1 METRELVPLALALL
15 VALIAG
21 WLLAVAAGAGGRGR
35 RQREQRD
42 RDRAD
47 TEKVLGRL
55 RRQLEE
61 AENRSRDQLE
71 VFVVL
76 PNLLRQ
82 LFAATSQR
90 QIAPLALKLL
100 DQIFQP
106 AQSAFFFYH
115 PGRKTLSL
123 AVGHG
128 LPTGVGPGLEI
139 ALGEGRLGHVAEN
152 RRAMDEADFRNLTPS
167 VRRHLEM
174 TAMRD
179 VEAEVAAPVE
189 DGQELVGLICM
200 ASARS
205 RRGDEKR
212 LLRMVAELTG
222 LATSYVNQLTRTQD
236 DAERDGLTGV
246 YNKRYFESHLAHEI
260 HEAEA
265 KNQTVGLLMLD
276 IDHFKNYNDRNG
288 HLAGDTVLK
297 ELGMILG
304 SSVRREDVVARSG
317 GEEFVLVYPR
327 AGKEA
332 ALRIAENLRRAV
344 EAHDFRHG
352 EGQPLGRVTIS
363 GGVASFPEDARSA
376 LDLQRAADRALY
388 QAKAAGRNRIVGADK
403 GYLT

>member
-1 METRELVPLALALL
+1 VETRELVPLALALF
-15 VALIAG
+15 VALLAG
-21 WLLAVAAGAGGRGR
+21 WLLAVAAGAGGRG
-35 RQREQRD
+35 QHREQRD

-47 TEKVLGRL
+47 TERVLGRL
-55 RRQLEE
+55 RRQLED

-76 PNLLRQ
+76 PSLLRQ

-90 QIAPLALKLL
+90 QIAPLALKLV

-106 AQSAFFFYH
+106 AQSAFFFFH
-115 PGRKTLSL
+115 PERRTLSL
-123 AVGHG
+123 AVGQG
-128 LPTGVGPGLEI
+128 LPSGVGAGLEV
-139 ALGEGRLGHVAEN
+139 ALGESRVGHVAEN

-167 VRRHLEM
+167 VRRHLET
-174 TAMRD
+174 TAVRD
-179 VEAEVAAPVE
+179 VEAEIVAPVE
-189 DGQELVGLICM
+189 DGQELVGVICM
-200 ASARS
+200 AAARS

-222 LATSYVNQLTRTQD
+222 LATSYVNRLTRTQD

-246 YNKRYFESHLAHEI
+246 YNKRYFEARLAHEI

-265 KNQTVGLLMLD
+265 KNQPLGLLMLD

-288 HLAGDTVLK
+288 HLAGDIVLK
-297 ELGMILG
+297 ELGLILG
-304 SSVRREDVVARSG
+304 SSVRREDIVARSG

-332 ALRIAENLRRAV
+332 ALRIADNLRRAV

-376 LDLQRAADRALY
+376 LDLQRVADRALY
-388 QAKAAGRNRIVGADK
+388 EAKAAGRNRIVGADK

>member
-1 METRELVPLALALL
+1 VETRELVPLALALF
-15 VALIAG
+15 VALVAG
-21 WLLAVAAGAGGRGR
+21 WLLALATGAGGRGR
-35 RQREQRD
+35 HREQRD
-42 RDRAD
+42 RERAD
-47 TEKVLGRL
+47 TERILGRL
-55 RRQLEE
+55 RRRLED

-76 PNLLRQ
+76 PSLLRQ
-82 LFAATSQR
+82 LFGATSQR

-115 PGRKTLSL
+115 PERRTLSL
-123 AVGHG
+123 AVGQG
-128 LPTGVGPGLEI
+128 LTGAARPGLEI
-139 ALGEGRLGHVAEN
+139 ALGEGRIGHAAES

-167 VRRHLEM
+167 VRRHLE
-174 TAMRD
+174 TTGMRD
-179 VEAEVAAPVE
+179 VEAEVVAPVE
-189 DGQELVGLICM
+189 DGQELVGLLCM
-200 ASARS
+200 AAARS

-212 LLRMVAELTG
+212 LLRMVADLTG
-222 LATSYVNQLTRTQD
+222 LAAGYVNRLTRTQD

-246 YNKRYFESHLAHEI
+246 YNKRYFENRLAHEI

-297 ELGMILG
+297 ELGVILG

-317 GEEFVLVYPR
+317 GEEFVLLYPR
-327 AGKEA
+327 AGKET
-332 ALRIAENLRRAV
+332 ALRIADNLRRAV

-352 EGQPLGRVTIS
+352 EGQPLRRVTIS
-363 GGVASFPEDARSA
+363 GGVACFPEDARSA

-388 QAKAAGRNRIVGADK
+388 QAKASGRNRITGADK

>member
-1 METRELVPLALALL
+1 METRELVPLALALF
-15 VALIAG
+15 VALLAG

-35 RQREQRD
+35 ERERRD
-42 RDRAD
+42 RERVD

-55 RRQLEE
+55 RRQLED
-61 AENRSRDQLE
+61 ADQRSRDQLE

-76 PNLLRQ
+76 PSLLRQ

-90 QIAPLALKLL
+90 QIAPIALKLV

-115 PGRKTLSL
+115 PERQTLSL
-123 AVGHG
+123 AAGHG
-128 LPTGVGPGLEI
+128 LPTGVGPGLELS
-139 ALGEGRLGHVAEN
+139 LGEGRLGHVADN

-189 DGQELVGLICM
+189 DGQELVGVICM
-200 ASARS
+200 AAARS

-222 LATSYVNQLTRTQD
+222 IATSYVSRLTRTQD

-246 YNKRYFESHLAHEI
+246 YNKRYFESRLAHEI

-265 KNQTVGLLMLD
+265 KNLTVGMLMLD

-297 ELGMILG
+297 ELGLILG
-304 SSVRREDVVARSG
+304 SSVRREDIVARSG

-363 GGVASFPEDARSA
+363 GGVACFPEDAKSA
-376 LDLQRAADRALY
+376 LDLQRVADRALY
-388 QAKAAGRNRIVGADK
+388 EAKAAGRNRIVGADK

>member
-1 METRELVPLALALL
+1 METRELVPLALALF
-15 VALIAG
+15 VALLAG
-21 WLLAVAAGAGGRGR
+21 WLLAMATGAGGKGR
-35 RQREQRD
+35 HREQRD
-42 RDRAD
+42 RERAD
-47 TEKVLGRL
+47 TERVLGRL
-55 RRQLEE
+55 RRQLED

-76 PNLLRQ
+76 PSLLRQ
-82 LFAATSQR
+82 LFGATSQR

-115 PGRKTLSL
+115 PERRTLSL
-123 AVGHG
+123 AVGQG
-128 LPTGVGPGLEI
+128 LSGSARPGLEI
-139 ALGEGRLGHVAEN
+139 GLGEGRLGHVAES
-152 RRAMDEADFRNLTPS
+152 RRTMDEADFRNLTPS

-174 TAMRD
+174 TAVRD
-179 VEAEVAAPVE
+179 VEAEVVAPVE

-222 LATSYVNQLTRTQD
+222 LATGYVNQLTRTQD

-246 YNKRYFESHLAHEI
+246 YNKRYFESRLAHEI

-265 KNQTVGLLMLD
+265 RNQPVGLLMLD

-297 ELGMILG
+297 ELGVILG
-304 SSVRREDVVARSG
+304 SSVRREDAVARSG
-317 GEEFVLVYPR
+317 GEEFVLLYPR
-327 AGKEA
+327 AGKET

-363 GGVASFPEDARSA
+363 GGVACFPEDARSA
-376 LDLQRAADRALY
+376 LDLQRVADRALY
-388 QAKAAGRNRIVGADK
+388 EAKAAGRNRIVSADK

>member
-1 METRELVPLALALL
+1 LALALF
-15 VALIAG
+15 VALLAG
-21 WLLAVAAGAGGRGR
+21 WLLAVAAGAGGRGK
-35 RQREQRD
+35 QHRELRD

-47 TEKVLGRL
+47 TDRVMGRL
-55 RRQLEE
+55 RRQLED

-76 PNLLRQ
+76 PSLLRQ

-100 DQIFQP
+100 EQIFQP

-115 PGRKTLSL
+115 PDRQSLSL
-123 AVGHG
+123 AAGQG

-139 ALGEGRLGHVAEN
+139 GLGEGRLGHVADN
-152 RRAMDEADFRNLTPS
+152 RRAMDEADFRNLTPL
-167 VRRHLEM
+167 VRRHLET
-174 TAMRD
+174 TALRD
-179 VEAEVAAPVE
+179 LEAEVVAPVE
-189 DGQELVGLICM
+189 DGQELVGVLCL
-200 ASARS
+200 AAARS

-222 LATSYVNQLTRTQD
+222 LAISYVNRLTRTRD

-246 YNKRYFESHLAHEI
+246 YNKRYFGSRLAHEI
-260 HEAEA
+260 HEAEGR
-265 KNQTVGLLMLD
+265 NQTVGLLMLD
-276 IDHFKNYNDRNG
+276 LDHFKNYNDRNG
-288 HLAGDTVLK
+288 HLAGDAVLK
-297 ELGMILG
+297 ELGLILG
-304 SSVRREDVVARSG
+304 RTMRQEDIVARSG

-344 EAHDFRHG
+344 EAHDFPHG
-352 EGQPLGRVTIS
+352 DGQPLGRVTIS
-363 GGVASFPEDARSA
+363 GGVACFPEDAKSA
-376 LDLQRAADRALY
+376 LDLQRVADRALY
-388 QAKAAGRNRIVGADK
+388 QAKAAGRNRIIGADK

>member
-1 METRELVPLALALL
+1 VETRELVPLALALF
-15 VALIAG
+15 VALLAG

-35 RQREQRD
+35 ERERRD

-55 RRQLEE
+55 RRQLED
-61 AENRSRDQLE
+61 ADQRSRDQLE

-76 PNLLRQ
+76 PSLLRQ

-90 QIAPLALKLL
+90 QIAPIALKLV

-115 PGRKTLSL
+115 PERRALSL
-123 AVGHG
+123 AAGHG
-128 LPTGVGPGLEI
+128 LPTGVGPGLEVV
-139 ALGEGRLGHVAEN
+139 LGEGRLGHVADN
-152 RRAMDEADFRNLTPS
+152 RRAMDEADFRNLTPTG
-167 VRRHLEM
+167 RRHLEM
-174 TAMRD
+174 TAVRD

-189 DGQELVGLICM
+189 DGQELVGVICM
-200 ASARS
+200 GAARS

-222 LATSYVNQLTRTQD
+222 IATSYVSRLSRTQD

-246 YNKRYFESHLAHEI
+246 YNKRYFESRLAHEI
-260 HEAEA
+260 HEAESR
-265 KNQTVGLLMLD
+265 NLTVGLLMLD

-297 ELGMILG
+297 ELGAILG
-304 SSVRREDVVARSG
+304 SSVRREDIVARSG

-363 GGVASFPEDARSA
+363 GGVACFPEDAKSA
-376 LDLQRAADRALY
+376 LDLQRVADNALY
-388 QAKAAGRNRIVGADK
+388 EAKAAGRNRIVGADK

>member
-1 METRELVPLALALL
+1 VETRELVPLALALF
-15 VALIAG
+15 VALLAG
-21 WLLAVAAGAGGRGR
+21 WLLAVAAGAGGRG
-35 RQREQRD
+35 QHREQRD

-47 TEKVLGRL
+47 TERVLGRL
-55 RRQLEE
+55 RRQLED

-76 PNLLRQ
+76 PSLLRQ

-90 QIAPLALKLL
+90 QIAPLALKLV

-106 AQSAFFFYH
+106 AQSAFFFFH
-115 PGRKTLSL
+115 PERRTLSL
-123 AVGHG
+123 AVGQG
-128 LPTGVGPGLEI
+128 LPSGVGAGLEV
-139 ALGEGRLGHVAEN
+139 ALGESRVGHVAEN

-167 VRRHLEM
+167 VRRHLET
-174 TAMRD
+174 TAVRD
-179 VEAEVAAPVE
+179 VEAEIVAPVE
-189 DGQELVGLICM
+189 DGQELVGVICM
-200 ASARS
+200 AAARS

-222 LATSYVNQLTRTQD
+222 LATSYVNRLTRTQD

-246 YNKRYFESHLAHEI
+246 YNKRYFEARLAHEI

-265 KNQTVGLLMLD
+265 KNQPLD

-288 HLAGDTVLK
+288 HLAGDIVLK
-297 ELGMILG
+297 ELGLILG
-304 SSVRREDVVARSG
+304 SSVRREDIVARSG

-332 ALRIAENLRRAV
+332 ALRIADNLRRAV

-376 LDLQRAADRALY
+376 LDLQRVADRALY
-388 QAKAAGRNRIVGADK
+388 EAKAAGRNRIVGADK

>member
-1 METRELVPLALALL
+1 VETRELVPLALALF
-15 VALIAG
+15 VALLAG
-21 WLLAVAAGAGGRGR
+21 FLLAVAAGAPGRGR
-35 RQREQRD
+35 RARADRE
-42 RDRAD
+42 RAD
-47 TEKVLGRL
+47 TEKILGRL
-55 RRQLEE
+55 RRQLED

-76 PNLLRQ
+76 PGLLRQ

-90 QIAPLALKLL
+90 QIAPIALKLL

-115 PGRKTLSL
+115 PERRKLSL
-123 AVGHG
+123 AVGQG
-128 LPTGVGPGLEI
+128 LPANVGPGLEI
-139 ALGEGRLGHVAEN
+139 GLGEGRLGHVAES

-167 VRRHLEM
+167 VRRYLET

-189 DGQELVGLICM
+189 DGMELVGLICM
-200 ASARS
+200 AAARS
-205 RRGDEKR
+205 RRGEEKR
-212 LLRMVAELTG
+212 LLRMVADLTG
-222 LATSYVNQLTRTQD
+222 LATGHVNRLSRTQD
-236 DAERDGLTGV
+236 DAERDGLTGA
-246 YNKRYFESHLAHEI
+246 YNKRYFESRLAHEI

-265 KNQTVGLLMLD
+265 RNLPVGLLMLD

-297 ELGMILG
+297 ELGQILG
-304 SSVRREDVVARSG
+304 SSVRREDMVARSG

-363 GGVASFPEDARSA
+363 GGVACFPEDARSA

-388 QAKAAGRNRIVGADK
+388 AAKAAGRNRIVSADK

>member
-1 METRELVPLALALL
+1 METRELVPLALALF
-15 VALIAG
+15 VALLAG
-21 WLLAVAAGAGGRGR
+21 WLLAMATGAGGQGR
-35 RQREQRD
+35 HREQRD
-42 RDRAD
+42 RDRAE
-47 TEKVLGRL
+47 TERIMGRL
-55 RRQLEE
+55 RRQLED

-76 PNLLRQ
+76 PSLLRQ
-82 LFAATSQR
+82 LFGATSQR

-115 PGRKTLSL
+115 PERKTLSL
-123 AVGHG
+123 AVGQG
-128 LPTGVGPGLEI
+128 LTGAGKPGLEI
-139 ALGEGRLGHVAEN
+139 VLGEGRLGHVAES

-167 VRRHLEM
+167 VRRHIET
-174 TAMRD
+174 TAVRD
-179 VEAEVAAPVE
+179 IEAEVVAPVE
-189 DGQELVGLICM
+189 DGQELVGLLCM

-222 LATSYVNQLTRTQD
+222 LATGYVNRLTRTQD

-260 HEAEA
+260 HEAEEV
-265 KNQTVGLLMLD
+265 NQTVGLLMLD

-288 HLAGDTVLK
+288 HLAGDIVLK
-297 ELGMILG
+297 ELGVILG

-317 GEEFVLVYPR
+317 GEEFVLLYPR
-327 AGKEA
+327 AGKET

-363 GGVASFPEDARSA
+363 GGVACFPEDARSA

-388 QAKAAGRNRIVGADK
+388 KAKAAGRNRIVGADK

>member
-1 METRELVPLALALL
+1 VETRELVPLALALF
-15 VALIAG
+15 VALLAG
-21 WLLAVAAGAGGRGR
+21 WLLAVASGAGGRGR
-35 RQREQRD
+35 HRELRD
-42 RDRAD
+42 RERAD
-47 TEKVLGRL
+47 TEKILGRL
-55 RRQLEE
+55 RRQLEDS
-61 AENRSRDQLE
+61 ENRSRDQLE

-76 PNLLRQ
+76 PSLLRQ
-82 LFAATSQR
+82 LFGATSQR

-115 PGRKTLSL
+115 PERRTLSL
-123 AVGHG
+123 AAGQG
-128 LPTGVGPGLEI
+128 LPGGVKPGLEI
-139 ALGEGRLGHVAEN
+139 GLGEGRLGHAAES

-179 VEAEVAAPVE
+179 VEAEVVAPVE
-189 DGQELVGLICM
+189 DGQELVGLLCM

-222 LATSYVNQLTRTQD
+222 LATGYVNRLTRTQD

-246 YNKRYFESHLAHEI
+246 YNKRYFENRLAHEI
-260 HEAEA
+260 HEAEER
-265 KNQTVGLLMLD
+265 NQPVGLLMLD

-297 ELGMILG
+297 ELGLILG
-304 SSVRREDVVARSG
+304 SSVRREDVIARSG

-332 ALRIAENLRRAV
+332 TLRIAENLRRAV

-363 GGVASFPEDARSA
+363 GGVACFPEDARSA
-376 LDLQRAADRALY
+376 LDLQRVADRALY
-388 QAKAAGRNRIVGADK
+388 EAKAAGRNRIVGADK

>member
-1 METRELVPLALALL
+1 LALALF
-15 VALIAG
+15 VALLAG

-35 RQREQRD
+35 KQREPYARD
-42 RDRAD
+42 GAD
-47 TEKVLGRL
+47 TDKVLVRL
-55 RRQLEE
+55 RRQLED

-76 PNLLRQ
+76 PSLLRQ
-82 LFAATSQR
+82 LFDATSQR

-115 PGRKTLSL
+115 PERKTLSL
-123 AVGHG
+123 AAGHG
-128 LPTGVGPGLEI
+128 LAGGVGPGLEI

-152 RRAMDEADFRNLTPS
+152 RRAMDETDFRNLTPS

-174 TAMRD
+174 TALRD

-200 ASARS
+200 AAARS

-222 LATSYVNQLTRTQD
+222 LATGYVNRLTRTQD

-246 YNKRYFESHLAHEI
+246 YNKRYFENRLAHEI

-265 KNQTVGLLMLD
+265 RNQPVGLLMLD
-276 IDHFKNYNDRNG
+276 LDHFKNYNDLNG
-288 HLAGDTVLK
+288 HLAGDAVLK
-297 ELGMILG
+297 ELGLILR

-327 AGKEA
+327 AAKEA

-363 GGVASFPEDARSA
+363 GGVAAFPEDARSA
-376 LDLQRAADRALY
+376 LDLQRVADRALY
-388 QAKAAGRNRIVGADK
+388 EAKAAGRNRIVGAAK

>member
-1 METRELVPLALALL
+1 METRELVPLALALF
-15 VALIAG
+15 VALLAG
-21 WLLAVAAGAGGRGR
+21 WLLAMASGAGGRGR
-35 RQREQRD
+35 HSELRD
-42 RDRAD
+42 RERAD
-47 TEKVLGRL
+47 TEKILGRL
-55 RRQLEE
+55 RRQLED

-76 PNLLRQ
+76 PSLLRQ
-82 LFAATSQR
+82 LFDATSQR
-90 QIAPLALKLL
+90 QIAPLALKLM

-115 PGRKTLSL
+115 PERRTLSL
-123 AVGHG
+123 AVGQG
-128 LPTGVGPGLEI
+128 LPGGVKPGLEI
-139 ALGEGRLGHVAEN
+139 GLGEGRLGHAAES

-179 VEAEVAAPVE
+179 VEAEVVAPVE
-189 DGQELVGLICM
+189 DGLELVGLLCM

-222 LATSYVNQLTRTQD
+222 LATGYVNRLTRTQD

-246 YNKRYFESHLAHEI
+246 YNKRYFENRLAHEI
-260 HEAEA
+260 HEAEER
-265 KNQTVGLLMLD
+265 NQTVGLLMLD

-297 ELGMILG
+297 ELGLILG
-304 SSVRREDVVARSG
+304 SSVRREDVIARSG

-327 AGKEA
+327 AGKETT
-332 ALRIAENLRRAV
+332 LRIAENLRRAV

-363 GGVASFPEDARSA
+363 GGVACFPEDARSA
-376 LDLQRAADRALY
+376 LDLQRVADRALY
-388 QAKAAGRNRIVGADK
+388 EAKAAGRNRIVGADK

>member
-1 METRELVPLALALL
+1 METRELVPLALALF
-15 VALIAG
+15 VALLAG
-21 WLLAVAAGAGGRGR
+21 WLLAVAAGAGGRG
-35 RQREQRD
+35 QHREQRD

-47 TEKVLGRL
+47 TERVLGRL
-55 RRQLEE
+55 RRQLED

-76 PNLLRQ
+76 PSLLRQ

-90 QIAPLALKLL
+90 QIAPLALKLV

-106 AQSAFFFYH
+106 AQSAFFFFH
-115 PGRKTLSL
+115 PERRTLSL
-123 AVGHG
+123 AVGQG
-128 LPTGVGPGLEI
+128 LPSGVGAGLEV
-139 ALGEGRLGHVAEN
+139 ALGESRVGHVAEN

-167 VRRHLEM
+167 VRRHLET
-174 TAMRD
+174 TAVRD
-179 VEAEVAAPVE
+179 VEAEIVAPVE
-189 DGQELVGLICM
+189 DGQELVGVICM
-200 ASARS
+200 AAARS

-222 LATSYVNQLTRTQD
+222 LATSYVNRLTRTQD

-246 YNKRYFESHLAHEI
+246 YNKRYFEARLAHEI

-265 KNQTVGLLMLD
+265 KNQPLGLLMLD

-288 HLAGDTVLK
+288 HLAGDIVLK
-297 ELGMILG
+297 ELGLILG
-304 SSVRREDVVARSG
+304 SSVRREDIVARSG

-332 ALRIAENLRRAV
+332 ALRIADNLRRAV

-376 LDLQRAADRALY
+376 LDLQRVADRALY
-388 QAKAAGRNRIVGADK
+388 EAKAAGRNRIVGADK